1 MIKTK
6 TNEVDNTNTSKKLTK
21 LKVTHLKDQYN

>member
-1 MIKTK
+1 MIKIK
-6 TNEVDNTNTSKKLTK
+6 TNEVDNTSKKLTK